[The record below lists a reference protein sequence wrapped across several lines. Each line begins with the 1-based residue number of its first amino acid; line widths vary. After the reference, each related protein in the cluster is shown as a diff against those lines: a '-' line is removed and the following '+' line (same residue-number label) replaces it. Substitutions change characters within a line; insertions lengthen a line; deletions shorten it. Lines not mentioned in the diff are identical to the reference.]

1 MNSSFLK
8 AVFLYG
14 GTMKIKIYNNNGAVK
29 ITKEYDGK
37 EVIMFHSLEPGKMAE
52 VNIDIAPIAYVAKL
66 FNIEK

>member
-1 MNSSFLK
+1 
-8 AVFLYG
+8 
-14 GTMKIKIYNNNGAVK
+14 MKIRIYNNNGNVK

-37 EVIMFHSLEPGKMAE
+37 EVIMFHSLESGKMAE